1 MNQKELCQKCT
12 EIDAIGDKVYVT
24 WWDKGSDGTD
34 TPLLR
39 ISDDRG
45 QTFGDIIDYAN
56 ATTANTANATTANTA
71 NATTANTANATTA
84 NTANATTANTANAT
98 TANTANATT
107 ANTANT
113 PSS

>member
-1 MNQKELCQKCT
+1 MYSWVSNDGGKTFGKDINLSESKGIVSERT
-12 EIDAIGDKVYVT
+12 EIDASGDNVYVT
-24 WWDKGSDGTD
+24 WWDKGTDGKD

-45 QTFGDIIDYAN
+45 QTFGDIIVL
-56 ATTANTANATTANTA
+56 
-71 NATTANTANATTA
+71 
-84 NTANATTANTANAT
+84 TANAT